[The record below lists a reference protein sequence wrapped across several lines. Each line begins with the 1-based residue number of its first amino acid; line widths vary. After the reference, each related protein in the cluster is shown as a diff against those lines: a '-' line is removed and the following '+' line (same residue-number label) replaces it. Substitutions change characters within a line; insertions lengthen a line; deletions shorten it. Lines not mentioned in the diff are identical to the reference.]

1 MEAFASNLRG
11 FRAEK
16 GFSQSYMALLL
27 EMTEESYSKL
37 EDGSSLPSA
46 PVLKLLSQIFKTPVT
61 ELISNPPLRETAQ
74 RASRAHFTPE
84 LLSEA
89 DKDTY
94 IRILE
99 NQLRILLAEK
109 NGAA

>member
-1 MEAFASNLRG
+1 MEAFAINLRR
-11 FRAEK
+11 FRAER

-27 EMTEESYSKL
+27 EMNEESYSGL
-37 EDGSSLPSA
+37 EDGSSLPSV
-46 PVLKLLSQIFKTPVT
+46 PVLKLLSQIFKTPIP
-61 ELISNPPLRETAQ
+61 ELISDLPLRKTAQ
-74 RASRAHFTPE
+74 KAPGAHFTPE

-109 NGAA
+109 NGAD